1 MLQRYSWF
9 ALLQVGS
16 LSILLTYYQS
26 LSPSRLSKLSFLAS
40 VCWLIFPVFWLEE
53 VGTKNRK
60 DSSRSS
66 SLSGTGCWLYWPFL
80 LGLWVWSKSHL
91 TTKEMSLILDFSE
104 GKRLI
109 IGFCPGAA
117 IAQHH
122 GLSGLNNRNLVF
134 PISRGCKSD
143 IQVSTGLISSK
154 VSLLALQM
162 ASFACIF
169 TCFFLCV
176 SLSQSPLLRRTQ
188 SYWPSMT
195 SFNLTCLVKDVASL
209 NHVPRYWELGLQQRN
224 FRGTQFNL

>member
-16 LSILLTYYQS
+16 LLILLTYYQS

-40 VCWLIFPVFWLEE
+40 VCWPIFPVFWLEE

-109 IGFCPGAA
+109 IGFCTGAA

-134 PISRGCKSD
+134 PISRGWYPGVRRVD
-143 IQVSTGLISSK
+143 FFGGLSPWLANGLLCLYLHMLFPLCIPVPIS
-154 VSLLALQM
+154 
-162 ASFACIF
+162 
-169 TCFFLCV
+169 
-176 SLSQSPLLRRTQ
+176 
-188 SYWPSMT
+188 PS
-195 SFNLTCLVKDVASL
+195 
-209 NHVPRYWELGLQQRN
+209 
-224 FRGTQFNL
+224 